1 MRIQAVTS
9 HGSSVQW
16 RFDRDNSDAE
26 DKMFTLEAKTSIK
39 YEPYGTLSVNSVR
52 QWRETVDDFFS
63 QDWQKLRDLI
73 LSLEESMWDQDIEN
87 LVAEMSASDTDL
99 EGDELPKFKPV
110 VAKSNDPIQKQRLD
124 ELAKKIEETL
134 DKHPS

>member
-1 MRIQAVTS
+1 
-9 HGSSVQW
+9 
-16 RFDRDNSDAE
+16 
-26 DKMFTLEAKTSIK
+26 MFTLEAKTSIK